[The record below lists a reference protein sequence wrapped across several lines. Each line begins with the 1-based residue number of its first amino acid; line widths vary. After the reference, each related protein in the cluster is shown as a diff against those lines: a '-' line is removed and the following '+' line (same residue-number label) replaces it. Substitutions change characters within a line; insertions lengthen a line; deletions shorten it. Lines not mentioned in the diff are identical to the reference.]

1 MADSAPP
8 QFRLPPAF
16 EAWFAARGWSPRP
29 HQLALAQ
36 ASLAGESALLIAP
49 TGGGKTMAGFLGSLI
64 ELSETSFPPP
74 PAGEVPQ
81 RGGGGR
87 PSSAGS
93 QSAPLPSKAQAQ
105 PPLAAGEGA
114 AASNLNKRPSL
125 HTLYISPL
133 KALAADVQ
141 RNVMTPVTEMGLPL
155 RIETRT
161 GDTATHVRQ
170 RQRKNPPD
178 ILLTTP
184 EQLAL
189 LIASDH
195 AASFF
200 ADLRCVIIDEIHAI
214 APSKRGDLLALGLAT
229 LAEWSPACRFLGL
242 SATVRDP
249 AQLADWLNVR
259 RPATNNKKTPVR
271 IISTPS
277 TIAPDISILVS
288 REHIPWSGHSGRFA
302 VGEVYE
308 AIRDATMTLVFV
320 NTRSQAELLF
330 QELWAANE
338 DGLPIALHHGSLA
351 REQRERVE
359 AAMAAGQLKAV
370 VCTSTLDLGID
381 WGEVDLV
388 IQMGAPKGAARLIQ
402 RIGRS
407 NHRMDEASKALL
419 VPTNRFEVLE
429 CRAAEAAVEA
439 GEIDGDGPRSGAL
452 DILAQ
457 HVMGRACGEG
467 FQLAALHEEIR
478 RAQPYRDL
486 DWETFERI
494 VDFVATGGYALK
506 TYDRFHRIVRRADG
520 LWVARTPRDKQAHR
534 MNVGAIVEAPML
546 NIRLASFAGRGAVQ
560 PSSPPPAGEV
570 PRRGGGGKPGSAA
583 SQYATPTSK
592 AQAQARSAAGGAT
605 APSNTSKAQAQRPRA
620 AGEGAAASK
629 TTIRAG
635 RKLGEMEEYFLSLL
649 TSGDTFLF
657 GGEILRLIAV
667 DGMDAL
673 CTRAQSDSPAIPTYN
688 GGKFPLSTFLADR
701 VRHMIHNP
709 EEWKH
714 LPDPVREWFEI
725 QEMRSVIPPPDH
737 LLVETFPRADRHYL
751 VSYPFEGRLA
761 HQTLGMLVTRRLER
775 AGAKPVGFVASEYA
789 MAVWGMEDMRGLD
802 MDAIFHPDMLGDD
815 LEEWLDESALMKRTF
830 GHCAQISGLIHRNLP
845 GSEKN
850 SRQVTFSTDLI
861 FDVLRSH
868 EPDHILL
875 QATRADA
882 ATGLL
887 DVRRLSD
894 MLARIHGHIVHQR
907 LDRISPFAVP
917 VMLEV
922 GREPVF
928 GASAMEAIL
937 REAEAD
943 LIRDAMG

>member
-1 MADSAPP
+1 MADTASPS
-8 QFRLPPAF
+8 FRLPPAF
-16 EAWFAARGWSPRP
+16 EAWFAARGWSPRS
-29 HQLALAQ
+29 HQLALAEV
-36 ASLAGESALLIAP
+36 SLSGDSALLIAP
-49 TGGGKTMAGFLGSLI
+49 TGGGKTLAGFLGSLI
-64 ELSETSFPPP
+64 ELAQRPKSNSDI
-74 PAGEVPQ
+74 PA
-81 RGGGGR
+81 
-87 PSSAGS
+87 
-93 QSAPLPSKAQAQ
+93 
-105 PPLAAGEGA
+105 
-114 AASNLNKRPSL
+114 L

-141 RNVMTPVTEMGLPL
+141 RNLMTPVSEMALPI

-161 GDTATHVRQ
+161 GDTAPHIRQ
-170 RQRKNPPD
+170 RQRKSPPD

-200 ADLRCVIIDEIHAI
+200 ADLKCVIIDEIHAI

-229 LAEWSPACRFLGL
+229 LAEWSPTCRFLGL

-249 AQLADWLNVR
+249 EQLAGWLDVR
-259 RPATNNKKTPVR
+259 QPSPPPLAGEVPRRGGGGKPESAASQSVTATSKAQAQPPLAAGGGTAASNPEIPVR
-271 IISTPS
+271 IIQTPS
-277 TIAPDISILVS
+277 ILTPDISILVS
-288 REHIPWSGHSGRFA
+288 RERIPWSGHSGRFA
-302 VGEVYE
+302 VPEVYE

-407 NHRMDEASKALL
+407 NHRMDEASEAIL

-439 GEIDGDGPRSGAL
+439 GEIDGEGPRAGAL

-467 FQLAALHEEIR
+467 FRLAELFDEVR
-478 RAQPYRDL
+478 RAQPYRSL
-486 DWETFERI
+486 DWDTFERI

-506 TYDRFHRIVRRADG
+506 TYDRFHRIVRRPDG

-534 MNVGAIVEAPML
+534 MNIGAIVEAPML
-546 NIRLASFAGRGAVQ
+546 NVRLASFAGK
-560 PSSPPPAGEV
+560 AGV
-570 PRRGGGGKPGSAA
+570 PRNAA
-583 SQYATPTSK
+583 SEVGALTSE
-592 AQAQARSAAGGAT
+592 
-605 APSNTSKAQAQRPRA
+605 AQAQRPRA
-620 AGEGAAASK
+620 AGEGTAASNR
-629 TTIRAG
+629 TIRPG

-649 TSGDTFLF
+649 TPGDTFLF
-657 GGEILRLIAV
+657 GGEILRLLGI

-673 CTRAQSDSPAIPTYN
+673 CVRAQSDSPAIPTYN

-701 VRHMIHNP
+701 VRRMIHDP
-709 EEWKH
+709 AEWKH

-725 QEMRSVIPPPDH
+725 QELRSVIPPPDH
-737 LLVETFPRADRHYL
+737 LLVETFPRVDRHYL

-775 AGAKPVGFVASEYA
+775 AGAKPAGFVASEYA

-802 MDAIFHPDMLGDD
+802 MAEIFHPDMLGDD

-830 GHCAQISGLIHRNLP
+830 AHCAQISGLIHRNLP

-894 MLARIHGHIVHQR
+894 MLARIHGHIVHKP
-907 LDRISPFAVP
+907 LAKISPFAVP

-937 REAEAD
+937 REAEED
-943 LIRDAMG
+943 LVRDAMG